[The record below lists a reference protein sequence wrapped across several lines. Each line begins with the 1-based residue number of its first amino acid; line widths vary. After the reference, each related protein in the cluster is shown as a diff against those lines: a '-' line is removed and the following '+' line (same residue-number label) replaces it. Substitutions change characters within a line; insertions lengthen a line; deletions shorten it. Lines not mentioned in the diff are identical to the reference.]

1 MLPIVAGVSYE
12 ILRLLSK
19 TQNPI
24 FLIFKLPGL
33 LLQKL
38 TTREPEDA
46 MIECAITAF
55 TTVLAMDADP
65 TIPERVFVTPG
76 KMSVLLA
83 NTKRRFASQN
93 IEEDEAEWIFSLTLK
108 IPKSEVSKEE
118 HILNKKQAGEIIR
131 IADERLTGRP
141 LWYIIGDTDFCGYTI
156 KVDERVLIPR
166 PETEEM
172 AMMVIAA
179 AEEDYNIL
187 DMCTGSGAIA
197 IAVYKELEKYGR
209 KAKVTA
215 VDISEDALAL
225 AKENAQANEADVL
238 FIQSDLFTR
247 IRGRFD
253 IIVTNPPYI
262 PSKDIDGLQR
272 EVKDYEPRLA
282 LDGGED
288 GMDFYRRI
296 AAEAGKYLNRGG
308 MIIMEVGAG
317 EAQEVVKRFKGVAYS
332 MIVRDFN
339 GIDRYV
345 KIVL

>member
-1 MLPIVAGVSYE
+1 MSE
-12 ILRLLSK
+12 LLKS
-19 TQNPI
+19 
-24 FLIFKLPGL
+24 
-33 LLQKL
+33 
-38 TTREPEDA
+38 
-46 MIECAITAF
+46 
-55 TTVLAMDADP
+55 
-65 TIPERVFVTPG
+65 
-76 KMSVLLA
+76 
-83 NTKRRFASQN
+83 TKARFQEAN

-172 AMMVIAA
+172 AMMVVAA

-215 VDISEDALAL
+215 VDVSEDALAL

-238 FIQSDLFTR
+238 FIQSEMFTR
-247 IRGRFD
+247 IRGRSD
-253 IIVTNPPYI
+253 LIVTNPPYI

-288 GMDFYRRI
+288 GLDFYRRI

-317 EAQEVVKRFKGVAYS
+317 EAQEVVKLFKGVAYS